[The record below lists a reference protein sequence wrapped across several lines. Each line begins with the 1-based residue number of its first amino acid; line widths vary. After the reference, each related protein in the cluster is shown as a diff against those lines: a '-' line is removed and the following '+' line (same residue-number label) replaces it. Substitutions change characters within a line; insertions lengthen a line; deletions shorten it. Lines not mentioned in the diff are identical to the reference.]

1 MIKNKRSKMLAVF
14 AMVLISS
21 LGCGKQNNSSK
32 NDRSFL
38 SILLGI
44 PAQPTMKSVTRSV
57 VSLNEPIGLRSA
69 QEESENEQ
77 DFDESM
83 DVKKRI
89 LIPTV
94 EFLKPHGV
102 AKKTVQNIILS
113 ECTGSFVANLQPEEF
128 VTFLKTHDLDC
139 IDNFVWTYDQYS
151 NSIYSQANMLAVMRQ
166 FSDIAPV
173 YDGTNG
179 LKFLQLYRIFWA
191 GFYLKYFYPS
201 IPFDRNRISQDLIVP
216 LQIFGNS
223 SNFLSGT
230 DEAGEILYSFFAT
243 ANNAEIGEAVY
254 PNIVSFLEISL
265 SDQQRLTNSYSQANA
280 LFAVFTLINRQ
291 THPSFPQFLASIDT
305 LLIEA
310 LAGLALN
317 TSFNNDSQVWIVNTA
332 IYSLN
337 NIYHYLP
344 VWQSMITLVLT
355 DVLNTYPYL
364 SEPYLW
370 AVRGVTQNSDCA
382 NLSTGQICLSVT
394 KNSVKAMA
402 FPNTYSFDDGTQVV
416 YTSLSLTSIQPL
428 YHALKQVE
436 SQFFRLVE
444 ILAPVSGDPTDS
456 ISMYVYGSL
465 KDYRVFHPFL
475 FDLATNNGGIYIE
488 SNKSFYTYQ
497 RTPAESMYTLEELL
511 RHEYVHYL
519 VGRFIIPGMW
529 GQGSVYANE
538 RLTWFDEG
546 MAEFLAGSTP
556 KEIRPRKVLVSQIQ
570 YDASS
575 RMNVPQIVTAHYG
588 DFKFYRYAGNFFHY
602 LYTYKKNTLRDLI
615 RTLRDSNIQAFD
627 SLVAQIS
634 QDTSL
639 DTSYQSY
646 LDSLVL
652 NVNTLTNPAT
662 ETPKLA
668 DLSTNDPAVIQSI
681 LRATTVGSMAKCTTA
696 VFGINGRFSCRG
708 MMSGSLRS
716 SPDWIVAWSEFNSGI
731 NNLISTLETNQ
742 VNNLGSMN
750 CRMGEIYFSKYSNQF
765 YPSALYSCEGPLAY
779 RTPISY
785 SHPAQDQLD
794 FRDTTF
800 GVNSTCLTSPTSG
813 TICNS
818 PISTSVFPSTATYN
832 EMFQFLNWQ
841 FNDLKA
847 EVFMMRPPLYKRLN
861 CGLNSIT
868 TVSNQTT
875 GNQYLSAISTCSL

>member
-1 MIKNKRSKMLAVF
+1 M
-14 AMVLISS
+14 
-21 LGCGKQNNSSK
+21 
-32 NDRSFL
+32 
-38 SILLGI
+38 
-44 PAQPTMKSVTRSV
+44 
-57 VSLNEPIGLRSA
+57 
-69 QEESENEQ
+69 
-77 DFDESM
+77 
-83 DVKKRI
+83 
-89 LIPTV
+89 
-94 EFLKPHGV
+94 
-102 AKKTVQNIILS
+102 
-113 ECTGSFVANLQPEEF
+113 
-128 VTFLKTHDLDC
+128 
-139 IDNFVWTYDQYS
+139 
-151 NSIYSQANMLAVMRQ
+151 
-166 FSDIAPV
+166 
-173 YDGTNG
+173 
-179 LKFLQLYRIFWA
+179 
-191 GFYLKYFYPS
+191 
-201 IPFDRNRISQDLIVP
+201 
-216 LQIFGNS
+216 
-223 SNFLSGT
+223 
-230 DEAGEILYSFFAT
+230 
-243 ANNAEIGEAVY
+243 
-254 PNIVSFLEISL
+254 
-265 SDQQRLTNSYSQANA
+265 
-280 LFAVFTLINRQ
+280 
-291 THPSFPQFLASIDT
+291 
-305 LLIEA
+305 
-310 LAGLALN
+310 
-317 TSFNNDSQVWIVNTA
+317 
-332 IYSLN
+332 
-337 NIYHYLP
+337 
-344 VWQSMITLVLT
+344 
-355 DVLNTYPYL
+355 
-364 SEPYLW
+364 
-370 AVRGVTQNSDCA
+370 
-382 NLSTGQICLSVT
+382 
-394 KNSVKAMA
+394 
-402 FPNTYSFDDGTQVV
+402 
-416 YTSLSLTSIQPL
+416 
-428 YHALKQVE
+428 
-436 SQFFRLVE
+436 
-444 ILAPVSGDPTDS
+444 
-456 ISMYVYGSL
+456 
-465 KDYRVFHPFL
+465 
-475 FDLATNNGGIYIE
+475 
-488 SNKSFYTYQ
+488 
-497 RTPAESMYTLEELL
+497 
-511 RHEYVHYL
+511 
-519 VGRFIIPGMW
+519 
-529 GQGSVYANE
+529 
-538 RLTWFDEG
+538 
-546 MAEFLAGSTP
+546 
-556 KEIRPRKVLVSQIQ
+556 
-570 YDASS
+570 
-575 RMNVPQIVTAHYG
+575 
-588 DFKFYRYAGNFFHY
+588 
-602 LYTYKKNTLRDLI
+602 RDLI